1 MRLTVMMSKTMFIWR
16 KTSYHQTIHSI
27 QAIQMQMLNEI
38 RNQEMMR
45 SNGRITWN
53 WHSKLQ
59 FIHRLNW
66 YVIIATHC
74 SNLFSMQRDIMS
86 LNTTYHTATS
96 NAVVGVCTLTAIFS
110 IIFSIIRTPTRSSAR
125 NVTKCSTIRIVW
137 SCTVPFMSRW
147 IVGNTNAKYVTS
159 RSQVYTLSPI
169 TWIINTTIVIRHSN
183 VISATT
189 SS

>member
-1 MRLTVMMSKTMFIWR
+1 MWLTVMMTKTMFIWK
-16 KTSYHQTIHSI
+16 KTSYHQPFHSK
-27 QAIQMQMLNEI
+27 QAIRMQMLNEI
-38 RNQEMMR
+38 QNQGMLR
-45 SNGRITWN
+45 SNGQITWN
-53 WHSKLQ
+53 WRSKLQ
-59 FIHRLNW
+59 FILHRNW

-74 SNLFSMQRDIMS
+74 SNLFLMPRDIMS
-86 LNTTYHTATS
+86 LNTTYPTATS
-96 NAVVGVCTLTAIFS
+96 NAVEGVCTLKAISS
-110 IIFSIIRTPTRSSAR
+110 IIFSIMRTPTRSSAR

-137 SCTVPFMSRW
+137 SCTVLFMSRW

-169 TWIINTTIVIRHSN
+169 TWIINTTTMIRHSN